1 MLSKLDLKVRADA
14 HSDCGGLLISIE
26 TDKSKGSGKK
36 PLMGGS
42 LFSSSKGSMPKE
54 LESLGPLQE
63 AVSRATISSMSA
75 KNTAD
80 TEYNKL
86 NDATATL
93 PPPPVHA
100 ARLSSLM
107 KALANAETSVNE
119 SIKAR
124 KVLIAGLE
132 KILELNK
139 LELSKDETLIQE
151 LSSRR
156 ESTEAKKRDVE
167 DKIMRGMATTASAS
181 PDDTQPA
188 GATNGDHEE
197 IERPEY
203 EALTPPPVEALTP
216 PSNAEPHTQPEAEQS
231 IPEDV
236 DVTNLLANIS
246 GNPSAQPP
254 PPASSTL
261 ARPRSS
267 SSGVNGMSSGGSS
280 LKKRKMS
287 HEDEELAAFAGG
299 DAMDDLDDDVAELLR
314 QEGGGGGAIF

>member
-1 MLSKLDLKVRADA
+1 MPSKLDSKVRVDA
-14 HSDCGGLLISIE
+14 CLNLRWLLIPIE
-26 TDKSKGSGKK
+26 MDKSKGSSKK

-54 LESLGPLQE
+54 LEPLGPLQE
-63 AVSRATISSMSA
+63 AVSRATISSLST

-124 KVLIAGLE
+124 KDLIAGLE
-132 KILELNK
+132 KILESNK
-139 LELSKDETLIQE
+139 AELSKDEALQQE

-167 DKIMRGMATTASAS
+167 DKIMRGMAGAGSGT
-181 PDDTQPA
+181 PDETQFA
-188 GATNGDHEE
+188 GATNGNHDE

-216 PSNAEPHTQPEAEQS
+216 PPDAGPPSQTEAEQS
-231 IPEDV
+231 IPDDV

-246 GNPSAQPP
+246 GNPSAQPQP
-254 PPASSTL
+254 QASSTL

-267 SSGVNGMSSGGSS
+267 SSGVNGSNFGGSS
-280 LKKRKMS
+280 MKKRKMS
-287 HEDEELAAFAGG
+287 HEDEELATFAGG

-314 QEGGGGGAIF
+314 QEGGGGARA